1 MEVSSS
7 VKSMEAAT
15 GSLSETTGPAAPAKT
30 RGGGRGGG
38 ADLINNEDCKQNYI
52 CQKQFNKFNADKITI
67 RFFVGS
73 AG

>member
-30 RGGGRGGG
+30 RGGGGG
-38 ADLINNEDCKQNYI
+38 ADLIKYEDFKQN
-52 CQKQFNKFNADKITI
+52 
-67 RFFVGS
+67 
-73 AG
+73 